1 MGWYPRR
8 PRTVRAVTRFLLTAL
23 LAGLAFMQAGCRSAS
38 RPWVP
43 PEDCKVKILSDAAFV
58 RTSRGDYVD
67 GYLAE
72 YNTDFQKE
80 RMFMVLE
87 IPCYARDD
95 RLIVT
100 GRFTGDSVR
109 MSFGDQKQEKVPVFL
124 VERAKPN
131 IPSVPGIPT
140 LK

>member
-1 MGWYPRR
+1 MRR
-8 PRTVRAVTRFLLTAL
+8 ALETLLL
-23 LAGLAFMQAGCRSAS
+23 GLAFGSALGQAGCQSDG

-43 PEDCKVKILSDAAFV
+43 PEEHRVKVVSEAAFV
-58 RTSRGDYVD
+58 RTGRGDFVD

-72 YNTDFQKE
+72 YHTDFKKQ

-87 IPCYARDD
+87 IPHYLKGD

-100 GRFTGDSVR
+100 GRLTGDSVQL
-109 MSFGDQKQEKVPVFL
+109 SFEAENDEKIPVFE
-124 VERAKPN
+124 VEKTRPN
-131 IPSVPGIPT
+131 VPTAPDIPA

>member
-1 MGWYPRR
+1 MRR
-8 PRTVRAVTRFLLTAL
+8 IIKTLWPTLLL
-23 LAGLAFMQAGCRSAS
+23 GLAFVQAGCRSGLH
-38 RPWVP
+38 PWVP
-43 PEDCKVKILSDAAFV
+43 PEECKVTIVSDAAFV
-58 RTSRGDYVD
+58 RTGQGDHVD

-72 YNTDFQKE
+72 YNTDFRKE

-87 IPCYARDD
+87 ITHYLKGD
-95 RLIVT
+95 RLILN

-109 MSFGDQKQEKVPVFL
+109 MPFRDKKQEKVPVFL

-131 IPSVPGIPT
+131 IPSVPVIPT

>member
-1 MGWYPRR
+1 MRR
-8 PRTVRAVTRFLLTAL
+8 VSSSLGPAL
-23 LAGLAFMQAGCRSAS
+23 LLGLALVQAGCRSGLH
-38 RPWVP
+38 PWVP
-43 PEDCKVKILSDAAFV
+43 PEECKVRIVSDAAFV
-58 RTSRGDYVD
+58 RTGQGDYVD

-72 YNTDFQKE
+72 YDTDFRRE

-87 IPCYARDD
+87 IPHYLKGD

-100 GRFTGDSVR
+100 GRFIGDSVR
-109 MSFGDQKQEKVPVFL
+109 LPPGDRSRDKFPVFE

-131 IPSVPGIPT
+131 IPEAPDIPA

>member
-1 MGWYPRR
+1 MRR
-8 PRTVRAVTRFLLTAL
+8 ALRSLCPVLLL
-23 LAGLAFMQAGCRSAS
+23 GLAFVEAGCRSGLH
-38 RPWVP
+38 PWLP
-43 PEDCKVKILSDAAFV
+43 REDCKVKIISDAAFV

-67 GYLAE
+67 GYVAE

-87 IPCYARDD
+87 ITHYPKGD

-109 MSFGDQKQEKVPVFL
+109 MPFGDQKQDKVPVFL
-124 VERAKPN
+124 VERAHPN